1 MRTVAN
7 RTEQEGKKMIEQLL
21 KKKEVMAAA
30 NLGPAKLRELV
41 KAGKFPRPI
50 PFGYRT
56 KLWVGREVYGWINQQ
71 TGEIK

>member
-41 KAGKFPRPI
+41 KAGKFPQD
-50 PFGYRT
+50 FGDID
-56 KLWVGREVYGWINQQ
+56 LFGNFASEVNFI
-71 TGEIK
+71 